1 MIRVYSVNTKEHS
14 IMSAYAVCVCVYR
27 VCVCAVCV
35 RTMLAIVRGQ
45 QNVPAID
52 LLSVCPLFSWPA
64 QYISVGVATLRQACL
79 AFSLFF
85 FRVQFLACQST
96 LGIEGE
102 HCMLC
107 FGLCTSSVMPWIW
120 PPLITCLNMGEHKTG
135 AIDKHSSTVSLDH
148 KPWECM
154 SNGSTGSECF

>member
-1 MIRVYSVNTKEHS
+1 
-14 IMSAYAVCVCVYR
+14 MSAYAVCVCVYR

-45 QNVPAID
+45 WNVPAID

-64 QYISVGVATLRQACL
+64 QYISVGVASQPCTLRQACL
-79 AFSLFF
+79 AFSLFLL
-85 FRVQFLACQST
+85 QFLACQST
-96 LGIEGE
+96 LSIGRG

-120 PPLITCLNMGEHKTG
+120 PPLITCLNMGEHKTE
-135 AIDKHSSTVSLDH
+135 AR
-148 KPWECM
+148 
-154 SNGSTGSECF
+154 